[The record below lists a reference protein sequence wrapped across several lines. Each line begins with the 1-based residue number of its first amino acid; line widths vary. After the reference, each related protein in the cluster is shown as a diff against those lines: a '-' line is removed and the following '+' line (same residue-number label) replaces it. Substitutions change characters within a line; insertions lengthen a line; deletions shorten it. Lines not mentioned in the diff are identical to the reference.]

1 MEFNATFIAA
11 IVSFA
16 IFTVIM
22 NSILYK
28 PIGKILAQRQ
38 KFVDEHYNEA
48 SETHEK
54 AQSLL
59 SEKEKKLEQTKFKAK
74 KIISE
79 KAQSAKTQKSALENQ
94 ARQEATGKITEAKG
108 ELAKEETDARDVL
121 ANQVVNLAGTIS
133 SKILGEEIQIEKPS
147 ENLIKDIMQ
156 G

>member
-11 IVSFA
+11 MVSFG

-28 PIGKILAQRQ
+28 PIGKILAER
-38 KFVDEHYNEA
+38 KNFVDEHYNEA
-48 SETHEK
+48 TEVNER

-59 SEKEKKLEQTKFKAK
+59 NDKEKKLEQTKFKAK

-79 KAQSAKTQKSALENQ
+79 KAENAKQQKNVVTAQ
-94 ARQEATGKITEAKG
+94 AHNEAVGKIAEAKV
-108 ELAKEETDARDVL
+108 ELQKETAGASEVL
-121 ANQVVNLAGTIS
+121 SDQVINLAGVIS
-133 SKILGEEIQIEKPS
+133 SKILGEEIPVKTADKTKI
-147 ENLIKDIMQ
+147 NDIMQ